1 MVHDYFHIMIKFIV
15 FLALI
20 LFTFPAASQS
30 LKFGS
35 EIGYAHV
42 KLKQS
47 KNIALFTSAG
57 IGLEIPVNKGWF
69 LEIAPS
75 FSNFYFNNYTPDDHA
90 QYLTIRSIE
99 LSTYLR
105 YFVWVSTKSYVY
117 MSLAPNAVYYYQ
129 FKTEDYGA
137 DIQTSAKWSNFCFGI
152 GGEIGLRTHVFRR
165 FWFDVGLIDRRDWV
179 TPSVEDDQYI
189 KSVRQAL
196 KLSAYITL
204 GKNSDHPKKVITVPK
219 YDPNY

>member
-1 MVHDYFHIMIKFIV
+1 M
-15 FLALI
+15 LSTL
-20 LFTFPAASQS
+20 PAASQS

-35 EIGYAHV
+35 EIGYANV
-42 KLKQS
+42 KFRQS
-47 KNIALFTSAG
+47 KNIALFTSSG
-57 IGLEIPVNKGWF
+57 IGLEIPVKRGWF

-75 FSNFYFNNYTPDDHA
+75 FSNLYLNNYTPDGHA
-90 QYLTIRSIE
+90 QYLTIRSME
-99 LSTYLR
+99 LATYLR
-105 YFVWVSTKSYVY
+105 YFVWVSNKSYVY

-129 FKTEDYGA
+129 FKTEDYVA
-137 DIQTSAKWSNFCFGI
+137 DIQSSTKLSSFCFGFA
-152 GGEIGLRTHVFRR
+152 GEMGLRTHVFRR
-165 FWFDVGLIDRRDWV
+165 FWLDIGLIDRRDWV

-189 KSVRQAL
+189 KSVKRAL